1 VAEYGI
7 TPALEAT
14 VRWLF

>member
-14 VRWLF
+14 VRWLN